1 MNELILLTD
10 FWKNQSIE
18 NYLNCKDYFYRSKS
32 FDPFEKYIEKVI
44 LDIDNQDYAFV
55 LDAFKETRQ
64 LSLFLL
70 DKISFSYKMLDNAA
84 EAVKY
89 FTKANEV
96 VQVIL
101 QTGDGTR
108 EKPYQIIYGSDSKE
122 LLLYLNESY
131 SRHSIV
137 DFEGLKL
144 ETVITTTG
152 KEYFFDVTDLLLCK
166 ENAVQDKVDDMIK
179 WFDKNTNRPV

>member
-1 MNELILLTD
+1 MEA
-10 FWKNQSIE
+10 
-18 NYLNCKDYFYRSKS
+18 
-32 FDPFEKYIEKVI
+32 
-44 LDIDNQDYAFV
+44 AFLV
-55 LDAFKETRQ
+55 
-64 LSLFLL
+64 
-70 DKISFSYKMLDNAA
+70 Y
-84 EAVKY
+84 V
-89 FTKANEV
+89 V